1 MAAKVRLYSTQ
12 FCPFCVRAK
21 NLLKSKQADF
31 DEIDL
36 TDDSETRSRISAETG
51 WQTVPMIFIG
61 DEFVGGC
68 SELYDLES
76 RGLLDGLLA
85 GN

>member
-1 MAAKVRLYSTQ
+1 MPAKVRLYSTQ

-21 NLLKSKQADF
+21 NLLKNKQADF
-31 DEIDL
+31 EEIDL
-36 TDDSETRSRISAETG
+36 TDDAETRRRISEETG

-76 RGLLDGLLA
+76 RGLLDSRLA